1 MNHLHDLMAKLQ
13 AIEEAAKK
21 SDIPAAQR
29 KASGDADWKV
39 TQKDLDKEEHEGK
52 ISHPKTLAKNSG
64 RADEAMEDPVSDVA
78 PDQSEIDSSPEHAG
92 TGAAEESME
101 ECGGDQPGGKV
112 ELSMQ
117 DLLALMSHLQ
127 KGQVGG
133 HDMPLMG
140 DEEEAVGEEYAN
152 SEEGDDGEH
161 TMPVSAMTQTGN
173 DMFSKGKEAPKVN
186 GGGNPMEAALAE
198 LYASV
203 KDRQLDELSKGT
215 LGSYIKKAVRD
226 KTNGAATVP

>member
-1 MNHLHDLMAKLQ
+1 MSQ
-13 AIEEAAKK
+13 AGGGAGA
-21 SDIPAAQR
+21 SD
-29 KASGDADWKV
+29 
-39 TQKDLDKEEHEGK
+39 
-52 ISHPKTLAKNSG
+52 
-64 RADEAMEDPVSDVA
+64 
-78 PDQSEIDSSPEHAG
+78 
-92 TGAAEESME
+92 ESME
-101 ECGGDQPGGKV
+101 ECGEGGNGKV
-112 ELSMQ
+112 ELTMQ

-140 DEEEAVGEEYAN
+140 DEERVGEEYAN
-152 SEEGDDGEH
+152 SEEGDAGSN

-215 LGSYIKKAVRD
+215 LASYTKKAAADMNDQAFSAGHDYAKNRNGSLTSD
-226 KTNGAATVP
+226 KKAYKRQHGIEQAVDKMSLKEANSMARKLRK